1 MSELTKSYNPAQKIS
16 VRAEDEIPAR
26 RFISAFGKVCQPTE
40 VAIGVS
46 EIAWAKGNTMSVITL
61 GTVLIDTSEAIA
73 KGDKISVATD
83 GRAKK
88 KTTESDWI
96 AIALANVGAGSQL
109 KAKLV
114 V

>member
-1 MSELTKSYNPAQKIS
+1 MIELTKSYHPVQKIS

-46 EIAWAKGNTMSVITL
+46 EIAWTKGNTMSVITL
-61 GTVLIDTSEAIA
+61 GTVLVDAAESIG

-83 GRAKK
+83 GRAQK
-88 KTTESDWI
+88 KTTDSDWI
-96 AIALANVGAGSQL
+96 AIALSNAGAGGQV